1 MLKVVLASLGI
12 TIDQAAVDDIM
23 KNGVAAIQAVKDMKA
38 SQDRCEDMLRNLLA
52 RNMPGIDPVPHAQ
65 TFQDGRDH
73 ETHRVQSSA
82 ASQHK
87 TIGQV
92 QS

>member
-52 RNMPGIDPVPHAQ
+52 RNMPGLEPVQTSYPDAAKYLETAQ
-65 TFQDGRDH
+65 PFAEKVR
-73 ETHRVQSSA
+73 S
-82 ASQHK
+82 
-87 TIGQV
+87 
-92 QS
+92 